1 MTLWTAADA
10 AAAPLGGGGS
20 GAAAGSDK
28 DKKGKGKGKRGRGM
42 LFENRSDF
50 DGRGVLILGPSGA
63 GKSGLA
69 LQLMALGARLV
80 ADDRT
85 RLNPRAGRLIAR
97 APSAIAGRIEAR
109 GLGILAAD
117 ALQEAPVTLIVDP
130 GQTET
135 DRLPPERR
143 LILLGCTVPLCH
155 GSSSGHFPAAIV
167 QYLRAGRIA

>member
-1 MTLWTAADA
+1 MAL
-10 AAAPLGGGGS
+10 
-20 GAAAGSDK
+20 
-28 DKKGKGKGKRGRGM
+28 
-42 LFENRSDF
+42 

-85 RLNPRAGRLIAR
+85 RLGLRAGDLIAR
-97 APSAIAGRIEAR
+97 APAAIAGRIEAR
-109 GLGILAAD
+109 GLGILAAS
-117 ALQEAPVTLIVDP
+117 ALDEATIALAVDL

-135 DRLPPERR
+135 DRLPPDRR
-143 LILLGCTVPLCH
+143 LTLLGCSIPLCH
-155 GSSSGHFPAAIV
+155 GSSSSHFPAAIM

>member
-1 MTLWTAADA
+1 MAL
-10 AAAPLGGGGS
+10 
-20 GAAAGSDK
+20 
-28 DKKGKGKGKRGRGM
+28 
-42 LFENRSDF
+42 

-117 ALQEAPVTLIVDP
+117 ALQEAPVTLIVDL

>member
-1 MTLWTAADA
+1 MAL
-10 AAAPLGGGGS
+10 
-20 GAAAGSDK
+20 
-28 DKKGKGKGKRGRGM
+28 
-42 LFENRSDF
+42 

-85 RLNPRAGRLIAR
+85 RLSARAGSLIAR
-97 APSAIAGRIEAR
+97 APAAIAGRIEAR

-117 ALQEAPVTLIVDP
+117 AVGEAVVALAVDL

-135 DRLPPERR
+135 DRLPPDRR
-143 LILLGCTVPLCH
+143 LTLMGCTVPLCH
-155 GSSSGHFPAAIV
+155 GISSGHFPAAIV